1 MGDLSRRAG
10 EYGGLPAIQGQ
21 AGPATASAGS
31 PEQRVAPRFTLL
43 LRSAKLVGP
52 HGEFLC
58 VLRDAS
64 ETGVNLRLFHPL
76 PQGGAM
82 MLEMQNGDCHPVE
95 LVWQE
100 DGRAGMRFVEGAD
113 IARILES
120 PSRFSKRP
128 VRVNIAFE
136 AQLASGADTFPVQ
149 VVDLSQ
155 QGAKVTS
162 EQHWAIDQ
170 RVRLSARG
178 LPEVNAKVRWR
189 RGSTYGLVFEDTFQL
204 GDLARIIATMQQAG

>member
-1 MGDLSRRAG
+1 MRDVVRREGD
-10 EYGGLPAIQGQ
+10 YGAIPAIEGS
-21 AGPATASAGS
+21 GTGSSA
-31 PEQRVAPRFTLL
+31 EQRVAPRFTLL

-52 HGEFLC
+52 QGEFLC

-76 PQGGAM
+76 PDCGRM
-82 MLEMQNGDCHPVE
+82 LLEMQNGDCHEVE

-100 DGRAGMRFVEGAD
+100 DGRAGMRFVKAAD

-136 AQLASGADTFPVQ
+136 ARMASAGEEAVVQ
-149 VVDLSQ
+149 VCDLSQ
-155 QGAKVTS
+155 QGAKVIS
-162 EQHWAIDQ
+162 EHHWAIAQ

-189 RGSTYGLVFEDTFQL
+189 RGTTYGLVFEDTFQL
-204 GDLARIIATMQQAG
+204 GDLARIIAAMQLAG